1 MGNASLDGI
10 DWGGASLDG
19 EFPIRP
25 ICLIRL
31 IRPISPHWPY
41 LCAINKKRRPFGRL
55 KFCSKSGGQDC
66 HRYARPSSFT
76 IISKRN
82 VMHHYVSVFL
92 AISVLQVNM
101 HTLITKKKTRNCESC
116 ITLRL
121 MRRALDSKCRAFT
134 PKLAGIQN
142 KKKRRPLGRAINRS
156 TIPATSLKWESV
168 ATRKISSSLA
178 IFLLCGRVELA
189 LISITQQKKDDHL
202 VVWNFAQKAE
212 GTGFEPADTLRYRQ
226 FSKLLV

>member
-1 MGNASLDGI
+1 
-10 DWGGASLDG
+10 
-19 EFPIRP
+19 
-25 ICLIRL
+25 
-31 IRPISPHWPY
+31 
-41 LCAINKKRRPFGRL
+41 
-55 KFCSKSGGQDC
+55 
-66 HRYARPSSFT
+66 
-76 IISKRN
+76 
-82 VMHHYVSVFL
+82 MHHYVSVVL
-92 AISVLQVNM
+92 AICVLQVNM

-156 TIPATSLKWESV
+156 PIPATSLKWESV

-189 LISITQQKKDDHL
+189 LSSITQQKKRRPFGRLKFCSISGGHWIRTSGYL
-202 VVWNFAQKAE
+202 TISAV
-212 GTGFEPADTLRYRQ
+212 
-226 FSKLLV
+226 